1 MKIFLLI
8 SIIIIA
14 ILLIGRNL
22 IYSAKRNL
30 FKDQAAWSGKDIK
43 IKYNASRETSESKEN
58 DNFLK
63 MIADESTLYLEDH
76 SKKKENGEN

>member
-1 MKIFLLI
+1 MKIFLI
-8 SIIIIA
+8 FSIVLLA
-14 ILLIGRNL
+14 ILMIVRKFVS
-22 IYSAKRNL
+22 SAKRNL

-43 IKYNASRETSESKEN
+43 IKYNTSKELSESKEK